1 MVPTTSWEA
10 AQLYSSLQGET
21 SCFLPSNCNFFSAFC
36 YSSSLDAQ

>member
-10 AQLYSSLQGET
+10 AQFYSSLQGET
-21 SCFLPSNCNFFSAFC
+21 SCFLPSNCNFSAFC